1 MLTINKRTNQVEE
14 FSTFEH
20 YMDDE
25 LRERAAWELAPCSE
39 QEFIDRYVELHYETF
54 AEEFEIN

>member
-1 MLTINKRTNQVEE
+1 MLVVNKRTGQVEE

-25 LRERAAWELAPCSE
+25 LRVELAPCGE
-39 QEFIDRYVELHYETF
+39 QEFIDRHVELHYEAY

>member
-1 MLTINKRTNQVEE
+1 MLVVNKRTGQVEE

-25 LRERAAWELAPCSE
+25 LRERVAWELAPCGE
-39 QEFIDRYVELHYETF
+39 QEFIDRYVELHYEGT
-54 AEEFEIN
+54 IL